1 MKNIYKILY
10 IVFFLAL
17 FFPKAI
23 AEPTLVRSKAV
34 ENVSGFDTHAL
45 TFNNDGTKMY
55 TSSMKASSTGD
66 EVYEYDLT
74 TAYNISTATLRT
86 SIDVGSYT
94 YPDENGDDQTS
105 STPMHGAVQVVFN
118 NDGTKMFIADHHKTI
133 IEWTLTT
140 PYDIDTASTTFPIG
154 QDYSTNLQEKR
165 VLSVAFNNDGTKM
178 FVAGNGKNNSNVG
191 EINEYTLDTPF
202 VITSGVT
209 HINTV
214 DLSSDH
220 SYIDGIVFNY
230 DGTKMYTN
238 ASLEA
243 DNKINQ
249 YELTTAFDLSTLSL
263 EGTLELSNYS
273 GLGNG
278 RGTAFNSDGSKMFV
292 IDQDGEVYEFDLTC
306 NWSIIDGACD
316 DPITTSDEG
325 KDILSSI
332 ESQTATAKQ
341 IAIQASTP
349 VLNRMYWLRRHR
361 NNDQLSNQNI
371 RLNFSNSMMAS
382 LSNIIPISNKT
393 NEVLDK
399 LSDDWSFWSEGSISI
414 GRTGDTSTSSSK
426 KINTKGITLGMDKK
440 ISKNRLYG
448 YALRF
453 GNDDVDVGT
462 SGTNLDTE
470 SFSLSVY
477 GTFPHDDEKFTE
489 GIIGV
494 STLKTDHVRKGGGSI
509 RTGERDGA
517 QIFGSLNYLTTYKK
531 EDFNITPNL
540 RIDLSYTE
548 LSKYREKGPAALVYK
563 AQTIETGMIST
574 GFTISDILNY
584 NSFTFKPNG
593 GLEIGVDFSPS
604 SDATYRYLSETTE
617 YTKSI
622 DQDSKNLRANI
633 GFDLITD
640 NGFSVMTIYER
651 NQSDNA
657 HSDTLYLGFGYIR
670 TDDTEY
676 AMTLDN
682 DKASLSYKRD
692 LNGFD
697 IRMSSNY
704 SLMSQIPEYGATLEI
719 VNTF

>member
-1 MKNIYKILY
+1 MKNIYKIHY

-17 FFPKAI
+17 FFSKAI
-23 AEPTLVRSKAV
+23 AEPTFVQSK
-34 ENVSGFDTHAL
+34 SIDIGFYLGL

-55 TSSMKASSTGD
+55 TVESDKSSDA
-66 EVYEYDLT
+66 VVEYILT
-74 TAYNISTATLRT
+74 TAYDISTATVNNTKVVHR
-86 SIDVGSYT
+86 SGGVNKFVPS
-94 YPDENGDDQTS
+94 
-105 STPMHGAVQVVFN
+105 QVVFN
-118 NDGTKMFIADHHKTI
+118 NDGTKMFISNHAGENTI
-133 IEWTLTT
+133 DYWSLSTAF
-140 PYDIDTASTTFPIG
+140 DISTATFNEAFELDG
-154 QDYSTNLQEKR
+154 QEQRAN
-165 VLSVAFNNDGTKM
+165 SVAFNNNGTRM
-178 FVAGNGKNNSNVG
+178 IVAGAGNMSQHR
-191 EINEYTLDTPF
+191 IHEYSLATPF
-202 VITSGVT
+202 DFSSGVT
-209 HINTV
+209 HLNTE
-214 DLSSDH
+214 DLSSTLD
-220 SYIDGIVFNY
+220 YIDGVTFNY
-230 DGTKMYTN
+230 DGTKMYTII
-238 ASLEA
+238 SETG
-243 DNKINQ
+243 DDDDISQIFQFK
-249 YELTTAFDLSTLSL
+249 LTTPYDVSTLSL
-263 EGTLELSNYS
+263 EGTLNVSSLVSSDSREMAFSN
-273 GLGNG
+273 
-278 RGTAFNSDGSKMFV
+278 DGSKMFI
-292 IDQDGEVYEFDLTC
+292 IDDSNEKVHEFNLSC
-306 NWSIIDGACD
+306 NWSVIDGACD
-316 DPITTSDEG
+316 DPITTSDGG

-361 NNDQLSNQNI
+361 TSDQLSNQNI
-371 RLNFSNSMMAS
+371 KFNFPNKTIAS
-382 LSNIIPISNKT
+382 LAKVIPISEKSNNT
-393 NEVLDK
+393 LNK
-399 LSDDWSFWSEGSISI
+399 LSDSWSFWSEGSVSF
-414 GRTGDTSTSSSK
+414 GKTGDTSSSSSK

-494 STLKTDHVRKGGGSI
+494 STLKTDHVRKGGGST

-548 LSKYREKGPAALVYK
+548 LSKYREKGTAALVYK
-563 AQTIETGMIST
+563 AQTIETGMISA
-574 GFTISDILNY
+574 GFTISDILDY

-593 GLEIGVDFSPS
+593 GLELGVDFSPS

-622 DQDSKNLRANI
+622 GQDSKNLRANI
-633 GFDLITD
+633 GFDLITE

-651 NQSDNA
+651 NQSDNS
-657 HSDTLYLGFGYIR
+657 HSDTLYLGFGYMP
-670 TDDTEY
+670 TDDIEY
-676 AMTLDN
+676 VMTLDN

-697 IRMSSNY
+697 IKMSSNY

>member
-1 MKNIYKILY
+1 MKLKSFLRSFIFLIPLIL
-10 IVFFLAL
+10 VFS
-17 FFPKAI
+17 KAI
-23 AEPTLVRSKAV
+23 AEPTFVQSKSIDDQFYLGL
-34 ENVSGFDTHAL
+34 N
-45 TFNNDGTKMY
+45 FNNDGTKMY
-55 TSSMKASSTGD
+55 TVNAGASD
-66 EVYEYDLT
+66 AVIEYILT
-74 TAYNISTATLRT
+74 TPYDISTATVNNTKNVSR
-86 SIDVGSYT
+86 G
-94 YPDENGDDQTS
+94 GDTQAT
-105 STPMHGAVQVVFN
+105 QVVFN
-118 NDGTKMFIADHHKTI
+118 NDGTKMFIVNHENPKRTVDYYS
-133 IEWTLTT
+133 LS
-140 PYDIDTASTTFPIG
+140 TAFDVSTATRDGEYSIAG
-154 QDYSTNLQEKR
+154 QERRANSI
-165 VLSVAFNNDGTKM
+165 AFNNDGTRM
-178 FVAGNGKNNSNVG
+178 VVAGVGNNSQVR
-191 EINEYTLDTPF
+191 IHEYSLSTGF
-202 VITSGVT
+202 
-209 HINTV
+209 
-214 DLSSDH
+214 DLSSTVTHLNTEDLISFQSH
-220 SYIDGIVFNY
+220 IDGVTFNY
-230 DGTKMYTN
+230 DGTKMYTITTMAN
-238 ASLEA
+238 AQDLMYQF
-243 DNKINQ
+243 K
-249 YELTTAFDLSTLSL
+249 LTTPYDVSTLSL
-263 EGTLELSNYS
+263 EGTYTVSSVSVSSREVVFSN
-273 GLGNG
+273 
-278 RGTAFNSDGSKMFV
+278 DGSKMFI
-292 IDQDGEVYEFDLTC
+292 IDDKPDNNNNVHEFNLSC
-306 NWSIIDGACD
+306 NWSVIDGDCE
-316 DPITTSDEG
+316 DPITTSDGG

-361 NNDQLSNQNI
+361 TNDQLSNQNI
-371 RLNFSNSMMAS
+371 RLNFSNSMVAS

-399 LSDDWSFWSEGSISI
+399 LSDNWSFWSEGSVSI

-494 STLKTDHVRKGGGSI
+494 SSLKTDHVRKGGGST

-563 AQTIETGMIST
+563 AQTIETGMISA
-574 GFTISDILNY
+574 GFTISDILDFNT
-584 NSFTFKPNG
+584 FTFKPNG
-593 GLEIGVDFSPS
+593 GLELGVDFSPS

-633 GFDLITD
+633 GFDLITE

>member
-1 MKNIYKILY
+1 MKNIYKIHY

-17 FFPKAI
+17 FFSKAI
-23 AEPTLVRSKAV
+23 AEPTFVQSKSIEA
-34 ENVSGFDTHAL
+34 SDYFGL

-55 TSSMKASSTGD
+55 TLRSEL
-66 EVYEYDLT
+66 EVDAVIEHILT
-74 TAYNISTATLRT
+74 TAYDISTATVNNT
-86 SIDVGSYT
+86 KVVHVSG
-94 YPDENGDDQTS
+94 GDASHLPT
-105 STPMHGAVQVVFN
+105 QVVFN
-118 NDGTKMFIADHHKTI
+118 NDGTKMFIVNHHGRRTVDY
-133 IEWTLTT
+133 WSLS
-140 PYDIDTASTTFPIG
+140 TAFDVSTATFDGEYSLIG
-154 QDYSTNLQEKR
+154 KEQRANSI
-165 VLSVAFNNDGTKM
+165 AFNNDGTRM
-178 FVAGNGKNNSNVG
+178 FIAGVGNNLQVRVHEFS
-191 EINEYTLDTPF
+191 LDTAF
-202 VITSGVT
+202 
-209 HINTV
+209 
-214 DLSSDH
+214 DLSSVVTQLNTEDLISFQNH
-220 SYIDGIVFNY
+220 IDGVTFNY
-230 DGTKMYTN
+230 DGTKMYTIN
-238 ASLEA
+238 SKE
-243 DNKINQ
+243 DEDKIFQ
-249 YELTTAFDLSTLSL
+249 FELTTPYDVSTLSL
-263 EGTLELSNYS
+263 EGTFDVSSVSEEPREVVFSN
-273 GLGNG
+273 
-278 RGTAFNSDGSKMFV
+278 DGSKMFI
-292 IDQDGEVYEFDLTC
+292 IDNDDNKIHEFNLSC
-306 NWSIIDGACD
+306 NWSVIDGACD

-361 NNDQLSNQNI
+361 TNDQLSNQNI
-371 RLNFSNSMMAS
+371 RLNFSNSMVAS

-399 LSDDWSFWSEGSISI
+399 LSDDWSFWSEGSVSI

-494 STLKTDHVRKGGGSI
+494 STLKTDHIRKGGGST

-548 LSKYREKGPAALVYK
+548 LSKYRENGTAALVYK
-563 AQTIETGMIST
+563 AQTIETGMISA
-574 GFTISDILNY
+574 GFTISDILNF
-584 NSFTFKPNG
+584 NTFTFKPNG
-593 GLEIGVDFSPS
+593 GLELGVDFSPS
-604 SDATYRYLSETTE
+604 SDATYRYLSETKE

-633 GFDLITD
+633 GFDLVTD
-640 NGFSVMTIYER
+640 NGFSIMTIYER

-657 HSDTLYLGFGYIR
+657 YSDTLYLGFGYIP
-670 TDDTEY
+670 TDDIEY

-704 SLMSQIPEYGATLEI
+704 SLMNQIPEYGATLEI

>member
-1 MKNIYKILY
+1 MKNIYKIHY
-10 IVFFLAL
+10 IIFFLAL
-17 FFPKAI
+17 FFSKAI
-23 AEPTLVRSKAV
+23 AEPTFVQSKSIEA
-34 ENVSGFDTHAL
+34 STYFGL

-55 TSSMKASSTGD
+55 TLRSELKVDAVIEHT
-66 EVYEYDLT
+66 LT
-74 TAYNISTATLRT
+74 TAYDISTATVNNT
-86 SIDVGSYT
+86 KVVHVSGGNDSHVPT
-94 YPDENGDDQTS
+94 
-105 STPMHGAVQVVFN
+105 QVVFN
-118 NDGTKMFIADHHKTI
+118 NDGTKMFIVNHAGRKTVDY
-133 IEWTLTT
+133 WSLTT
-140 PYDIDTASTTFPIG
+140 AFDVSTATFDGEYSLIG
-154 QDYSTNLQEKR
+154 KEQRANSI
-165 VLSVAFNNDGTKM
+165 AFNNDGTRM
-178 FVAGNGKNNSNVG
+178 FIAGVGNNSQVRVH
-191 EINEYTLDTPF
+191 EFSLDTAF
-202 VITSGVT
+202 DLSSGVT
-209 HINTV
+209 QLNTE
-214 DLSSDH
+214 DLISFQNH
-220 SYIDGIVFNY
+220 IDGVTFNY
-230 DGTKMYTN
+230 DGTKMYTITLMN
-238 ASLEA
+238 SDVPSLA
-243 DNKINQ
+243 LDLMYQFK
-249 YELTTAFDLSTLSL
+249 LTTPYDVSTLSL
-263 EGTLELSNYS
+263 EGTYTVSSVSGDSREVVFSN
-273 GLGNG
+273 
-278 RGTAFNSDGSKMFV
+278 DGSKMFI
-292 IDQDGEVYEFDLTC
+292 IDDDNDKVHEFNLSC
-306 NWSIIDGACD
+306 NWSVIDGACD
-316 DPITTSDEG
+316 DPITTSNEG

-371 RLNFSNSMMAS
+371 RLNFSNSMVAS

-393 NEVLDK
+393 NEVLDR
-399 LSDDWSFWSEGSISI
+399 LSDDWSFWSEGSVSI

-494 STLKTDHVRKGGGSI
+494 STLKTDHIRKGGGST

-548 LSKYREKGPAALVYK
+548 LSKYREKGTAALVYK
-563 AQTIETGMIST
+563 AQTIETGMISA
-574 GFTISDILNY
+574 GFTISDILDY

-593 GLEIGVDFSPS
+593 GLELGVDFSPS

-633 GFDLITD
+633 GFDLVTD
-640 NGFSVMTIYER
+640 NGFSIMTIYER

-657 HSDTLYLGFGYIR
+657 HSDTLYLGFSFIP
-670 TDDTEY
+670 TDDIEY

-704 SLMSQIPEYGATLEI
+704 TLMNQIPEYGATLEI

>member
-1 MKNIYKILY
+1 MNRAIKIFYL
-10 IVFFLAL
+10 ILLFLIT
-17 FFPKAI
+17 FHFKAI
-23 AEPTLVRSKAV
+23 AEPTFVQSKSIASAFYLGL
-34 ENVSGFDTHAL
+34 N
-45 TFNNDGTKMY
+45 FNNDGTKMY
-55 TSSMKASSTGD
+55 TVNAGASD
-66 EVYEYDLT
+66 AVIEYILT
-74 TAYNISTATLRT
+74 TPYDISTAIVNNTKGVSRG
-86 SIDVGSYT
+86 GST
-94 YPDENGDDQTS
+94 EAT
-105 STPMHGAVQVVFN
+105 QVVFN
-118 NDGTKMFIADHHKTI
+118 KDGTKMFIVNHAAPKKTVDYYS
-133 IEWTLTT
+133 LS
-140 PYDIDTASTTFPIG
+140 TAFDVSTATRDGEYSIAG
-154 QDYSTNLQEKR
+154 QEQRANSI
-165 VLSVAFNNDGTKM
+165 AFNNDGTRM
-178 FVAGNGKNNSNVG
+178 VVAGVG
-191 EINEYTLDTPF
+191 NDSQVRIHEYSLSTGF
-202 VITSGVT
+202 
-209 HINTV
+209 
-214 DLSSDH
+214 DLSSTVTHLNTQDLISFQNH
-220 SYIDGIVFNY
+220 IDGVTFNY
-230 DGTKMYTN
+230 DGTKMYTITHMN
-238 ASLEA
+238 KDGTEA
-243 DNKINQ
+243 QDLMNQ
-249 YELTTAFDLSTLSL
+249 FKLTTPYDVSTLSL
-263 EGTLELSNYS
+263 EGTYTVSSVSGDSREVVFSN
-273 GLGNG
+273 
-278 RGTAFNSDGSKMFV
+278 DGSKMFI
-292 IDQDGEVYEFDLTC
+292 IDDDNDKVHEFNLSC
-306 NWSIIDGACD
+306 NWSVVDGACD
-316 DPITTSDEG
+316 DPITTSDGG

-371 RLNFSNSMMAS
+371 RLNFSNSMVAS

-393 NEVLDK
+393 NEVLDR

-494 STLKTDHVRKGGGSI
+494 STLKTDHVRKGGGST

-574 GFTISDILNY
+574 GFTISDILDFNT
-584 NSFTFKPNG
+584 FTFKPNG
-593 GLEIGVDFSPS
+593 GLELGVDFSPS

-633 GFDLITD
+633 GFDLVTD
-640 NGFSVMTIYER
+640 NGFSIMTIYER
-651 NQSDNA
+651 NQSDNS

-670 TDDTEY
+670 SDNDEY
-676 AMTLDN
+676 AMSLDN
-682 DKASLSYKRD
+682 DKASLTYNKN

-697 IRMSSNY
+697 IRLNSNYNLMSS
-704 SLMSQIPEYGATLEI
+704 IPDYGATIEL
-719 VNTF
+719 VSTF

>member
-1 MKNIYKILY
+1 MKNIYKIHY
-10 IVFFLAL
+10 IVIFLAL
-17 FFPKAI
+17 FFSKAM
-23 AEPTLVRSKAV
+23 AEPTFVQSKSIDAATYY
-34 ENVSGFDTHAL
+34 GL
-45 TFNNDGTKMY
+45 TFNNDGTRMY
-55 TSSMKASSTGD
+55 TLRSGGTTDAVIEHILTSA
-66 EVYEYDLT
+66 YD
-74 TAYNISTATLRT
+74 ISTAIVNNTKVVHV
-86 SIDVGSYT
+86 SGGNGSHVPT
-94 YPDENGDDQTS
+94 
-105 STPMHGAVQVVFN
+105 QVVFN
-118 NDGTKMFIADHHKTI
+118 NDGTKMFIVNHAGRKTVDY
-133 IEWTLTT
+133 WSLTT
-140 PYDIDTASTTFPIG
+140 AFDVSTATFDDGYSISG
-154 QDYSTNLQEKR
+154 QEQRAN
-165 VLSVAFNNDGTKM
+165 SVAFNNDGTRM
-178 FVAGNGKNNSNVG
+178 FVAGVG
-191 EINEYTLDTPF
+191 NMSQHRIHEYSLDTAF
-202 VITSGVT
+202 DLSSGVT
-209 HINTV
+209 HLNSEP
-214 DLSSDH
+214 LNSFH
-220 SYIDGIVFNY
+220 NYLDGVTFNY
-230 DGTKMYTN
+230 DGTKMYTID
-238 ASLEA
+238 SA
-243 DNKINQ
+243 DEKISQ
-249 YELTTAFDLSTLSL
+249 FKLTTPYDVSTLSL
-263 EGTLELSNYS
+263 EGTFDVSSYDSAPREM
-273 GLGNG
+273 
-278 RGTAFNSDGSKMFV
+278 AFSEDGSKMFFIGDKNDKV
-292 IDQDGEVYEFDLTC
+292 FEFNLSC
-306 NWSIIDGACD
+306 NWSVIDGACD
-316 DPITTSDEG
+316 DPITTSDGG

-361 NNDQLSNQNI
+361 NNDQLSDQNI

-382 LSNIIPISNKT
+382 LSNIVPISNKT

-399 LSDDWSFWSEGSISI
+399 LSDDWSFWSEGSVSI

-462 SGTNLDTE
+462 SGTNLNTE

-477 GTFPHDDEKFTE
+477 GTFPHNDEKFTE

-494 STLKTDHVRKGGGSI
+494 STLKTDHIRKGGGST

-548 LSKYREKGPAALVYK
+548 LSKYTEKGAAALVYK
-563 AQTIETGMIST
+563 AQIIETGMISA
-574 GFTISDILNY
+574 GFTISDILNF
-584 NSFTFKPNG
+584 NTFTFKPNG
-593 GLEIGVDFSPS
+593 GLELGVDFSPS
-604 SDATYRYLSETTE
+604 SDAKYRYLSETTE

-633 GFDLITD
+633 GFDLVTD
-640 NGFSVMTIYER
+640 NGFSIMTIYER

-657 HSDTLYLGFGYIR
+657 HSDTLYLGFGYVP
-670 TDDTEY
+670 TDNIEY

-682 DKASLSYKRD
+682 NKASLSYKRD

>member
-1 MKNIYKILY
+1 MKNIYKIHY

-17 FFPKAI
+17 FFSKAI
-23 AEPTLVRSKAV
+23 AEPTFVQSKSLDS
-34 ENVSGFDTHAL
+34 NFYLGL
-45 TFNNDGTKMY
+45 NFNNDGTKMY
-55 TSSMKASSTGD
+55 TVNAGALD
-66 EVYEYDLT
+66 AVIEYILT
-74 TAYNISTATLRT
+74 TPYDISTATVNNT
-86 SIDVGSYT
+86 KDVSRGGST
-94 YPDENGDDQTS
+94 QAT
-105 STPMHGAVQVVFN
+105 QVVFN
-118 NDGTKMFIADHHKTI
+118 KDGTKMFIVNHEAPKKTVDYYS
-133 IEWTLTT
+133 LS
-140 PYDIDTASTTFPIG
+140 TAFDVSTATRDGEYSIAG
-154 QDYSTNLQEKR
+154 QERRANSI
-165 VLSVAFNNDGTKM
+165 AFNNDGTRM
-178 FVAGNGKNNSNVG
+178 VVAGVGNNTQVR
-191 EINEYTLDTPF
+191 IHEYSLSTGF
-202 VITSGVT
+202 
-209 HINTV
+209 
-214 DLSSDH
+214 DLSSTVTHLNTEDLISFH
-220 SYIDGIVFNY
+220 SHIDGVTFNY
-230 DGTKMYTN
+230 DGTKMYT
-238 ASLEA
+238 
-243 DNKINQ
+243 INGGEDLMSQ
-249 YELTTAFDLSTLSL
+249 FKLTTPYDVSTLSL
-263 EGTLELSNYS
+263 EGTYNVSSVVNVAREVVFSN
-273 GLGNG
+273 
-278 RGTAFNSDGSKMFV
+278 DGSKMFI
-292 IDQDGEVYEFDLTC
+292 IDDIGNEIHEFNLSC
-306 NWSIIDGACD
+306 NWSIVDGACD

-361 NNDQLSNQNI
+361 NNDQLSDQNI

-399 LSDDWSFWSEGSISI
+399 LSDDWSFWSEGSVSI

-462 SGTNLDTE
+462 SGTNLDTK

-494 STLKTDHVRKGGGSI
+494 STLKTDHVRKGGGST
-509 RTGERDGA
+509 RTGIRHGA

-548 LSKYREKGPAALVYK
+548 LSKYREKGTAALFYK

-574 GFTISDILNY
+574 GFTLSDVINF
-584 NSFTFKPNG
+584 NTFTFKPNG
-593 GLEIGVDFSPS
+593 GLELGVDFSPS

-633 GFDLITD
+633 GFDLINE

-651 NQSDNA
+651 SQSDNA
-657 HSDTLYLGFGYIR
+657 HSDTLYLGFGYIP
-670 TDDTEY
+670 TDNIEY

-682 DKASLSYKRD
+682 DKASLSYKRN
-692 LNGFD
+692 LKGFD
-697 IRMSSNY
+697 IRMSTNY
-704 SLMSQIPEYGATLEI
+704 SLISQIPEYGATLEV

>member
-1 MKNIYKILY
+1 MKNIYKIHY
-10 IVFFLAL
+10 IVIFLAL
-17 FFPKAI
+17 FFSKAI
-23 AEPTLVRSKAV
+23 AEPTFVQSK
-34 ENVSGFDTHAL
+34 SIDIGFYLGL

-55 TSSMKASSTGD
+55 TVESDKSSDA
-66 EVYEYDLT
+66 VVEYILT
-74 TAYNISTATLRT
+74 TAYDISTATVNNTKVVHR
-86 SIDVGSYT
+86 SGGVNKFVPS
-94 YPDENGDDQTS
+94 
-105 STPMHGAVQVVFN
+105 QVVFN
-118 NDGTKMFIADHHKTI
+118 NDGTKMFISNHAGENTI
-133 IEWTLTT
+133 DYWSLSTAF
-140 PYDIDTASTTFPIG
+140 DISTATFNEAFELDG
-154 QDYSTNLQEKR
+154 QEQRAN
-165 VLSVAFNNDGTKM
+165 SVAFNNNGTRM
-178 FVAGNGKNNSNVG
+178 IVAGAGNMSQHR
-191 EINEYTLDTPF
+191 IHEYSLATPF
-202 VITSGVT
+202 DFSSGVT
-209 HINTV
+209 HLNTE
-214 DLSSDH
+214 DLSSTLD
-220 SYIDGIVFNY
+220 YIDGVTFNY
-230 DGTKMYTN
+230 DGTKMYTII
-238 ASLEA
+238 SETG
-243 DNKINQ
+243 DDDDISQIFQFK
-249 YELTTAFDLSTLSL
+249 LTTPYDVSTLSL
-263 EGTLELSNYS
+263 EGTLNVSSLVSSDSREMAFSN
-273 GLGNG
+273 
-278 RGTAFNSDGSKMFV
+278 DGSKMFI
-292 IDQDGEVYEFDLTC
+292 IDDSNEKVHEFNLSC
-306 NWSIIDGACD
+306 NWSVIDGACD
-316 DPITTSDEG
+316 DPITTSDGG

-341 IAIQASTP
+341 IAIHATTP

-371 RLNFSNSMMAS
+371 KLNFSNSMVAS

-399 LSDDWSFWSEGSISI
+399 LSDDWSFWSEGSVSI

-440 ISKNRLYG
+440 INKNRLYG

-453 GNDDVDVGT
+453 GNDEVDVGT

-489 GIIGV
+489 GILGI
-494 STLKTDHVRKGGGSI
+494 STLKTDHLRKGGGST

-517 QIFGSLNYLTTYKK
+517 QIFGSLNYLSTYKK

-548 LSKYREKGPAALVYK
+548 LSKYREKGTAALVYK

-574 GFTISDILNY
+574 GFTISDILNF
-584 NSFTFKPNG
+584 NTFTFKPNG

-633 GFDLITD
+633 GFDLVTD
-640 NGFSVMTIYER
+640 NGFSIMTIYER

-657 HSDTLYLGFGYIR
+657 HSDTLYLGFGYIP
-670 TDDTEY
+670 TDDIEY

>member
-1 MKNIYKILY
+1 MQ
-10 IVFFLAL
+10 
-17 FFPKAI
+17 
-23 AEPTLVRSKAV
+23 SK
-34 ENVSGFDTHAL
+34 SIDTATYYGL

-55 TSSMKASSTGD
+55 TLRSGGTTDAVI
-66 EVYEYDLT
+66 EHILT
-74 TAYNISTATLRT
+74 TAYDISTATVNNT
-86 SIDVGSYT
+86 KVVHVSGGNNSHVPT
-94 YPDENGDDQTS
+94 
-105 STPMHGAVQVVFN
+105 QVVFN
-118 NDGTKMFIADHHKTI
+118 NDGTKMFIVNHAGRKTVDY
-133 IEWTLTT
+133 WSLTT
-140 PYDIDTASTTFPIG
+140 AFDVSTATFDGAYSLIG
-154 QDYSTNLQEKR
+154 KEQRANSI
-165 VLSVAFNNDGTKM
+165 AFNNDGTRM
-178 FVAGNGKNNSNVG
+178 FIAGVGNNSQVRVH
-191 EINEYTLDTPF
+191 EFSLDTAF
-202 VITSGVT
+202 DLSSGVT
-209 HINTV
+209 QLNTE
-214 DLSSDH
+214 DLISFH
-220 SYIDGIVFNY
+220 NHIDGVTFNY
-230 DGTKMYTN
+230 DGTKMYT
-238 ASLEA
+238 
-243 DNKINQ
+243 INGAEDLMSQ
-249 YELTTAFDLSTLSL
+249 FKLTTPYDVSTLSL
-263 EGTLELSNYS
+263 EGTYDVSSLTNNSREVVFSN
-273 GLGNG
+273 
-278 RGTAFNSDGSKMFV
+278 DGSKMF
-292 IDQDGEVYEFDLTC
+292 ILDDLDNKIHEFNLSC

-325 KDILSSI
+325 KDTLSSI

-371 RLNFSNSMMAS
+371 RLNFSNSMVAS

-399 LSDDWSFWSEGSISI
+399 LSDDWSFWSEGSVSI

-494 STLKTDHVRKGGGSI
+494 STLKTDHIRKGGGST

-574 GFTISDILNY
+574 GFTISDILNF
-584 NSFTFKPNG
+584 NTFTFKPNG
-593 GLEIGVDFSPS
+593 GLELGVDFSPS

-622 DQDSKNLRANI
+622 DQDSKNLIANI
-633 GFDLITD
+633 GFDLVTD
-640 NGFSVMTIYER
+640 NGFSIMTIYER

-657 HSDTLYLGFGYIR
+657 HSDTLYIGFGYIPS
-670 TDDTEY
+670 DNNEY
-676 AMTLDN
+676 AMSLDN
-682 DKASLSYKRD
+682 DKASLTYNKN

-697 IRMSSNY
+697 IRVNSNYNLMSS
-704 SLMSQIPEYGATLEI
+704 IPDYGATIEL
-719 VNTF
+719 VSTF

>member
-1 MKNIYKILY
+1 MQ
-10 IVFFLAL
+10 
-17 FFPKAI
+17 
-23 AEPTLVRSKAV
+23 SKSIEA
-34 ENVSGFDTHAL
+34 STYFGL

-55 TSSMKASSTGD
+55 TLRSGGTTDAVI
-66 EVYEYDLT
+66 EHILT
-74 TAYNISTATLRT
+74 TAYDISTATVNNT
-86 SIDVGSYT
+86 KVVHVSGGNNSHVPT
-94 YPDENGDDQTS
+94 
-105 STPMHGAVQVVFN
+105 QVVFN
-118 NDGTKMFIADHHKTI
+118 NDGTKMFIVNHAGRKTVDY
-133 IEWTLTT
+133 WSLS
-140 PYDIDTASTTFPIG
+140 TAFDVSTATFDG
-154 QDYSTNLQEKR
+154 AYSLVGKEQRAN
-165 VLSVAFNNDGTKM
+165 SIAFNNDGTRM
-178 FVAGNGKNNSNVG
+178 FIAGVGNNSQVR
-191 EINEYTLDTPF
+191 IHEYSLSTGF
-202 VITSGVT
+202 
-209 HINTV
+209 
-214 DLSSDH
+214 DLSSTVTHLNTQDLISSQNH
-220 SYIDGIVFNY
+220 IDGVTFNY
-230 DGTKMYTN
+230 DGTKMYTITHMN
-238 ASLEA
+238 KDGTEA
-243 DNKINQ
+243 QDLMNQ
-249 YELTTAFDLSTLSL
+249 FKLTTPYDVSTLSL
-263 EGTLELSNYS
+263 EGTYTVSSVSGDSREVVFSN
-273 GLGNG
+273 
-278 RGTAFNSDGSKMFV
+278 DGSKMFI
-292 IDQDGEVYEFDLTC
+292 IDDDNDKVHEFNLSCD
-306 NWSIIDGACD
+306 WSVIDGACD
-316 DPITTSDEG
+316 DPITTTDGG

-371 RLNFSNSMMAS
+371 RLNFSNSMVAS

-399 LSDDWSFWSEGSISI
+399 LSDDWSFWSEGSVSI

-489 GIIGV
+489 GILGV
-494 STLKTDHVRKGGGSI
+494 STLKTDHVRKGGGST

-563 AQTIETGMIST
+563 AQTIETGMISA
-574 GFTISDILNY
+574 GFTISDILDY
-584 NSFTFKPNG
+584 NSFIFKPNG
-593 GLEIGVDFSPS
+593 GLELGVDFSPS

-633 GFDLITD
+633 GFDLVTD
-640 NGFSVMTIYER
+640 NGFSIMTIYER

-657 HSDTLYLGFGYIR
+657 HSDTLYLGFSFIP
-670 TDDTEY
+670 TDDIEY
-676 AMTLDN
+676 AMNLDN

>member
-1 MKNIYKILY
+1 MKNIYKIHY

-17 FFPKAI
+17 SFSKAI
-23 AEPTLVRSKAV
+23 AEPTVVRSKAV
-34 ENVSGFDTHAL
+34 EQVTIATDYNNMAL

-55 TSSMKASSTGD
+55 TSSTKAVAPKSTAKGD
-66 EVYEYDLT
+66 KVYEYDLT

-86 SIDVGSYT
+86 SLDVGTYT
-94 YPDENGDDQTS
+94 GSATE
-105 STPMHGAVQVVFN
+105 MHGAMQVVFN

-140 PYDIDTASTTFPIG
+140 PYDIDTASTTYNVG
-154 QDYSTNLQEKR
+154 QSYNTNLEEKR
-165 VLSVAFNNDGTKM
+165 VTSVAFNNDGTKM
-178 FVAGNGKNNSNVG
+178 FVTGNGKDNSNVG

-209 HINTV
+209 HINTE

-230 DGTKMYTN
+230 DGTKMYTTDD
-238 ASLEA
+238 E
-243 DNKINQ
+243 DNLINQ
-249 YELTTAFDLSTLSL
+249 YKLTTAFDTSTLSL
-263 EGTLELSNYS
+263 EGTLDLSNYS
-273 GLGNG
+273 GLGNA
-278 RGTAFNSDGSKMFV
+278 RETAFNSDGSKMFV
-292 IDQDGEVYEFDLTC
+292 IDQDAEVYEFDLTC

-361 NNDQLSNQNI
+361 TNDQLSNQNI
-371 RLNFSNSMMAS
+371 RLNFSNSMVAS

-399 LSDDWSFWSEGSISI
+399 LSDDWSFWSEGSVSI

-494 STLKTDHVRKGGGSI
+494 STLKTDHVRKGGGST

-531 EDFNITPNL
+531 EDLNITPNF

-548 LSKYREKGPAALVYK
+548 LSEYREKGPAALVYK
-563 AQTIETGMIST
+563 AQTIETGMISA
-574 GFTISDILNY
+574 GFTISDILNF
-584 NSFTFKPNG
+584 NTFTFKPNG
-593 GLEIGVDFSPS
+593 GLELGVDFSPS
-604 SDATYRYLSETTE
+604 SDATYRYLSETTV

-622 DQDSKNLRANI
+622 DQDSKNLIANI
-633 GFDLITD
+633 GFDLVTD
-640 NGFSVMTIYER
+640 NGFSIMTIYER
-651 NQSDNA
+651 NQNDNA
-657 HSDTLYLGFGYIR
+657 HSDTLYLGFGYMR

-697 IRMSSNY
+697 IRISSNY

>member
-1 MKNIYKILY
+1 MKNIYKIHY

-17 FFPKAI
+17 FFSKAI
-23 AEPTLVRSKAV
+23 AEPTLVRSIAV
-34 ENVSGFDTHAL
+34 ENVSGFNTHAL

-55 TSSMKASSTGD
+55 TSSMKASQTGD
-66 EVYEYDLT
+66 KVYEYDLT

-86 SIDVGSYT
+86 SIDVGSYPEPGLSNT
-94 YPDENGDDQTS
+94 NN
-105 STPMHGAVQVVFN
+105 HGAMQVVFN
-118 NDGTKMFIADHHKTI
+118 NDGTKMFIADHNKTI

-140 PYDIDTASTTFPIG
+140 PYDIDTASTTFDLG
-154 QDYSTNLQEKR
+154 QSFDTGGQEKR
-165 VLSVAFNNDGTKM
+165 PTSVAFNNDGTKM
-178 FVAGNGKNNSNVG
+178 YVAGNEKNNVNPG
-191 EINEYTLDTPF
+191 EVNEYTLDTPF

-209 HINTV
+209 HINTE

-230 DGTKMYTN
+230 DGTKMYTTDD
-238 ASLEA
+238 E
-243 DNKINQ
+243 DNLINQ
-249 YELTTAFDLSTLSL
+249 YKLTTAFDTSTLSL
-263 EGTLELSNYS
+263 EGTLDLSNYS
-273 GLGNG
+273 GLGNA
-278 RGTAFNSDGSKMFV
+278 RETAFNSDGSKMFV

-306 NWSIIDGACD
+306 NWSIIVGACD

-361 NNDQLSNQNI
+361 ANDQLSNQNI
-371 RLNFSNSMMAS
+371 RLNFSNSMVAS

-399 LSDDWSFWSEGSISI
+399 LSDEWSFWSEGSVSF

-440 ISKNRLYG
+440 ISENRLYG
-448 YALRF
+448 YAFRL
-453 GNDDVDVGT
+453 GKDDVDVGT
-462 SGTNLDTE
+462 SGTSLDTD
-470 SFSLSVY
+470 SFSVSYY
-477 GTFPHDDEKFTE
+477 GTFIHDDKRFTE

-494 STLKTDHVRKGGGSI
+494 STLKTDHIRKGGGST

-531 EDFNITPNL
+531 EDFSITPNL

-548 LSKYREKGPAALVYK
+548 LSKYREKGPSALVFK
-563 AQTIETGMIST
+563 SQTIETGMISA
-574 GFTISDILNY
+574 GFTISDILNF
-584 NSFTFKPNG
+584 NTFTFKPNG
-593 GLEIGVDFSPS
+593 GLELGVDFSPS

-622 DQDSKNLRANI
+622 GQDSKNLRANI
-633 GFDLITD
+633 GFDILTND
-640 NGFSVMTIYER
+640 GFSIMTIYER

-657 HSDTLYLGFGYIR
+657 HSDTLYLGFGYIP
-670 TDDTEY
+670 TDNIEY

-692 LNGFD
+692 LNGFN

>member
-1 MKNIYKILY
+1 MKLKSCLRSFIFLIPLIL
-10 IVFFLAL
+10 VFS
-17 FFPKAI
+17 KAI
-23 AEPTLVRSKAV
+23 AEPTFVQSKSIAAATYY
-34 ENVSGFDTHAL
+34 GL

-55 TSSMKASSTGD
+55 ALKSANTNSVVIEFILS
-66 EVYEYDLT
+66 
-74 TAYNISTATLRT
+74 TAYDISTATENQT
-86 SIDVGSYT
+86 KNIYVDGSLIAT
-94 YPDENGDDQTS
+94 
-105 STPMHGAVQVVFN
+105 QVVFN
-118 NDGTKMFIADHHKTI
+118 NDGTKMFIVNHGNQKEIDY
-133 IEWTLTT
+133 WSLTT
-140 PYDIDTASTTFPIG
+140 AFDISTATHDGAFSIAG
-154 QDYSTNLQEKR
+154 QEQRANSI
-165 VLSVAFNNDGTKM
+165 AFNNDGTRM
-178 FVAGNGKNNSNVG
+178 IIAGAGNRSQHR
-191 EINEYTLDTPF
+191 IHEYSLSIGF
-202 VITSGVT
+202 
-209 HINTV
+209 
-214 DLSSDH
+214 DLSSTVTHLNTEDLSSTH
-220 SYIDGIVFNY
+220 NYIDGVTFNY
-230 DGTKMYTN
+230 NGTKMYTIRGIGDKVRN
-238 ASLEA
+238 LH
-243 DNKINQ
+243 KISQ
-249 YELTTAFDLSTLSL
+249 FKLTTPYDVSTLSV
-263 EGTLELSNYS
+263 EGTIDVSSVSADSRELVFSN
-273 GLGNG
+273 
-278 RGTAFNSDGSKMFV
+278 DGSKMFI
-292 IDQDGEVYEFDLTC
+292 IDDSNNKVHEFNLSC
-306 NWSIIDGACD
+306 NWSVIGGACD
-316 DPITTSDEG
+316 DPITTSDGG

-399 LSDDWSFWSEGSISI
+399 LSDDWSFWSEGSVSI

-462 SGTNLDTE
+462 SGTNLDTK

-489 GIIGV
+489 GILGV
-494 STLKTDHVRKGGGSI
+494 STLKTDHIRKGGGST

-548 LSKYREKGPAALVYK
+548 LSKYREKGTAALVYK
-563 AQTIETGMIST
+563 SQIIETGMISA
-574 GFTISDILNY
+574 GFTISDILDY

-593 GLEIGVDFSPS
+593 GLELGVDFSPS

-622 DQDSKNLRANI
+622 GQDSKNLRANI
-633 GFDLITD
+633 GFDLVTD
-640 NGFSVMTIYER
+640 NGFSIMTIYER

-657 HSDTLYLGFGYIR
+657 HSDTLYLGFGYIP
-670 TDDTEY
+670 TDDIEY

>member
-1 MKNIYKILY
+1 MMSKILK
-10 IVFFLAL
+10 L
-17 FFPKAI
+17 FYFTLIFTTSFYFKAI

-34 ENVSGFDTHAL
+34 ENVSGYLTMAL

-55 TSSMKASSTGD
+55 TSSMSAESGAKD
-66 EVYEYDLT
+66 DKVYEYDLT

-86 SIDVGSYT
+86 SLDVGKYT
-94 YPDENGDDQTS
+94 G
-105 STPMHGAVQVVFN
+105 STTHIHGAMQVVFN

-140 PYDIDTASTTFPIG
+140 PYDIDTASTTYKPG
-154 QDYSTNLQEKR
+154 QGYDTNLQEKR
-165 VLSVAFNNDGTKM
+165 PTSVAFNNDGTKM
-178 FVAGNGKNNSNVG
+178 FVTGNGKNDDTPG

-202 VITSGVT
+202 VIETGVT
-209 HINTV
+209 HINTE
-214 DLSSDH
+214 DLSSTIG
-220 SYIDGIVFNY
+220 YIDGIVFNY
-230 DGTKMYTN
+230 DGTKMYL
-238 ASLEA
+238 SSGGESGG
-243 DNKINQ
+243 DNTIRQ
-249 YELTTAFDLSTLSL
+249 YKLTTAFDIATLSL
-263 EGTLELSNYS
+263 EGTLDLSNYS
-273 GLGNG
+273 GLGSG
-278 RGTAFNSDGSKMFV
+278 RETAFNSDGSKMFV
-292 IDQDGEVYEFDLTC
+292 IDVDAEVYEFDLTC

-316 DPITTSDEG
+316 DPITTTDEG

-361 NNDQLSNQNI
+361 TSDQLSNQNI
-371 RLNFSNSMMAS
+371 KFNFPNKTIAS
-382 LSNIIPISNKT
+382 LAKVIPISEKSNNT
-393 NEVLDK
+393 LNK
-399 LSDDWSFWSEGSISI
+399 LSDSWSFWSEGSVSF
-414 GRTGDTSTSSSK
+414 GKTGDTSSSSSK

-470 SFSLSVY
+470 SFSLSLY
-477 GTFPHDDEKFTE
+477 GTFSHNDKKFTE
-489 GIIGV
+489 GILGI
-494 STLKTDHVRKGGGSI
+494 STLKTDHLRKGGGST

-517 QIFGSLNYLTTYKK
+517 QIFGSLNYLSTYKK
-531 EDFNITPNL
+531 ENFDITPNL

-548 LSKYREKGPAALVYK
+548 LSKYREKGPTALVYK

-574 GFTISDILNY
+574 GFTISDILNF
-584 NSFTFKPNG
+584 NTFTFKPNG
-593 GLEIGVDFSPS
+593 GLELGVDFSPS

-622 DQDSKNLRANI
+622 DQDSKNLIANI

-640 NGFSVMTIYER
+640 NGFSIMTIYER

-657 HSDTLYLGFGYIR
+657 HSDTLYIGFGYIR
-670 TDDTEY
+670 SDNDEY
-676 AMTLDN
+676 AMSLDN
-682 DKASLSYKRD
+682 DKASLTYNKN

-697 IRMSSNY
+697 IRVNSNYNLMSS
-704 SLMSQIPEYGATLEI
+704 IPDYGATIEL
-719 VNTF
+719 VSTF